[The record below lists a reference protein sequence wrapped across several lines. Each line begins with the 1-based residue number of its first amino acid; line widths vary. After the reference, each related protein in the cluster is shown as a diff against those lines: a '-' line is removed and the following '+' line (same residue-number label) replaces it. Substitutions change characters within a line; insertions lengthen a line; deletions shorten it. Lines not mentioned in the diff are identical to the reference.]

1 MWRAWHVNS
10 EGVRAIPRTKQQLES
25 PLPSYER
32 AGTNLPGEQ
41 LQRPSSGEQ
50 VRLYVR
56 RLIFDA
62 VLKQGQ
68 RVPQDAIAQALG
80 VSRVPVREALLT
92 LEREGW
98 VTIVP
103 HRGVFVNRLD
113 EQSVWDHYELYG
125 MFYGFGVRR
134 AVERDGPQLATR
146 IDPIQKKIAKAKGPA
161 KLYESTMAFHR
172 AIIDAAQSPRLRA
185 ILRQM
190 TDLVPGN
197 FFELV
202 PGTDVVTKE
211 GTAAIVD
218 AIRTGDA
225 DQANRAYATMLRRQ
239 GEQVVELF
247 RSRGIFDAEGAE
259 KANVPG

>member
-1 MWRAWHVNS
+1 M
-10 EGVRAIPRTKQQLES
+10 
-25 PLPSYER
+25 
-32 AGTNLPGEQ
+32 LPGEH

-103 HRGVFVNRLD
+103 HRGVFVNSLD

-125 MFYGFGVRR
+125 LFYGFGVRR
-134 AVERDGPQLATR
+134 AVEREGSQLAVR
-146 IDPIQKKIAKAKGPA
+146 VEPIEKKISKAKGPS
-161 KLYESTMAFHR
+161 KLYEFTMAFHR
-172 AIIDAAQSPRLRA
+172 TIIDAAHSPRLRA

-202 PGTDVVTKE
+202 PGSDVVTKE
-211 GTAAIVD
+211 GAAAILE
-218 AIRTGDA
+218 AIRNGDP
-225 DQANRAYATMLRRQ
+225 DDANRAYAAMLRRQ
-239 GEQVVELF
+239 GEQVVKLF
-247 RSRGIFDAEGAE
+247 RSRGIFDAGADE
-259 KANVPG
+259 AESVSG